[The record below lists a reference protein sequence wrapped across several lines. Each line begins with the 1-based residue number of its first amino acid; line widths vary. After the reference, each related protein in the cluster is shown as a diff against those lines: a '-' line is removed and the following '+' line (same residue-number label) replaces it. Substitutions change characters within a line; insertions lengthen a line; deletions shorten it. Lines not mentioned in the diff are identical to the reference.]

1 MVLYKYTCPKC
12 KIKSCGVTCLNR
24 HKKNNNCSGVADLF
38 VSLTRKHIEESDV
51 QKDYL
56 FVKDMLSNADK
67 VKKTL
72 SGVDNLGQEPKRFR
86 IMRIN
91 AKRLYNINLMN
102 APSIIERHR

>member
-1 MVLYKYTCPKC
+1 MKYTCPKC
-12 KIKSCGVTCLNR
+12 GRKSCGISCLNK
-24 HKKNNNCSGVADLF
+24 HKKNNNCSGIADPF
-38 VSLTRKHIEESDV
+38 VMLDRKRIEEKDV
-51 QKDYL
+51 QKDFH

-72 SGVDNLGQEPKRFR
+72 SGVNAFDQEPKRFK

-91 AKRLYNINLMN
+91 AKRLYNINLLN